1 VTVSDHDHLS
11 ADRRL
16 GLVLALNV
24 LIVVAQVIAGFV
36 AGSLGLLADAAHN
49 LADVAAIAVA
59 LYALRLTRRPAT
71 TSRSF
76 GFHRSSV
83 LAAQANAAGL
93 LGVTTAVAVEAIRRI
108 ADPTGV
114 EGGWVVAVAL
124 VALVVNGGGALLL
137 RDSGDDLNKR
147 AVMLHLLADAGTS
160 AVVAGAGAVIAIT
173 GRFDRLDPIASLVV
187 ALVIAAQAVRLVSE
201 ASDVLLESTPKGLD
215 VDALTAVIA
224 RVPGVDGVHDVHA
237 WSLSSDVRA
246 LSAHLVMSGHPTLEE
261 AQTVAGAVK
270 AAIAE
275 PFAIAHA
282 TFELECESCVDAD
295 VDPCAIDGLREATG

>member
-1 VTVSDHDHLS
+1 MVSDHDHLS

-24 LIVVAQVIAGFV
+24 LIVVAQVVAGLV

-71 TSRSF
+71 ASRSF

-93 LGVTTAVAVEAIRRI
+93 LVVTTAVAVEAIRRL
-108 ADPTGV
+108 AHPTGV

-124 VALVVNGGGALLL
+124 VALVVNGGGARLL
-137 RDSGDDLNKR
+137 RDAGDDLNRR

-160 AVVAGAGAVIAIT
+160 AVVAGAGMVIAIT

-187 ALVIAAQAVRLVSE
+187 ALVISAQAVRLVSE

-215 VDALTAVIA
+215 VDSLTSAIA

-261 AQTVAGAVK
+261 AQSVAGAVK
-270 AAIAE
+270 QAIAE

-282 TFELECESCVDAD
+282 TFELECESCVDPD
-295 VDPCAIDGLREATG
+295 VDPCAIDGLREVTG